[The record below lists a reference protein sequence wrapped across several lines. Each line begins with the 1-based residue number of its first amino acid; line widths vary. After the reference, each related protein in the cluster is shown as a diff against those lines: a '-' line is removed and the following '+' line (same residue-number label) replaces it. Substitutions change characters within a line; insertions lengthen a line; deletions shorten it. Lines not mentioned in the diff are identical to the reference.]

1 MDSMD
6 SEKKQLAAMEMETG
20 GEVLPVG
27 PRPGMA
33 ICIASGE
40 KKQLAA
46 MEMETGGE
54 VLPVGPQP
62 GMAICCFGQG
72 RVEIAL
78 RVMVIMVR

>member
-6 SEKKQLAAMEMETG
+6 SEKKQPAAMEMETG

-33 ICIASGE
+33 ICS
-40 KKQLAA
+40 
-46 MEMETGGE
+46 
-54 VLPVGPQP
+54 
-62 GMAICCFGQG
+62 FGQG

-78 RVMVIMVR
+78 RVMAIMVR